1 MTGGDESLKRVD
13 ELLAQLEM
21 ARAKLEADPDPD
33 EAIEVLTELSE
44 IAKAVEAALEEARR
58 EAAP

>member
-13 ELLAQLEM
+13 ELLAQLEV